1 VNELHESSARDHV
14 TLQMENELLALEV
27 RYLRAR
33 LKSMEHEVAGGTRL
47 SPSELQ
53 QRFTELSAEHR
64 RVLGDMR
71 WMLRRLNESPIGP
84 MLRRMGGFRALL
96 ERYPQPPT

>member
-1 VNELHESSARDHV
+1 VNEVHESSARDHV
-14 TLQMENELLALEV
+14 SLQMENELLALEV
-27 RYLRAR
+27 RFLRAR
-33 LKSMEHEVAGGTRL
+33 LKSIEREVG
-47 SPSELQ
+47 SELQ

-71 WMLRRLNESPIGP
+71 WMLRRMNESPAGP
-84 MLRRMGGFRALL
+84 MLRRLGGFRALL